1 MLAASISRHATKFT
15 RFSAKWGRLAR
26 PDRGIKCSAISLS
39 IEVKMP
45 SLSPTM
51 SEGQIVKW
59 AKQEGEEINAGD
71 VICDIQTDKAV
82 VSLESDD
89 DGTVARIIKGEN
101 SGTIKVGTLIAVLA
115 EDGEDWQ
122 EVAKKSGEAV
132 DSALPSSSVQD
143 SSRSDIEQVSGG
155 SIPGVDIKMPAL
167 SPTMSEGTIV
177 KWCKNEG
184 ESIAAGD
191 VLCEIQTDKAV
202 VAMEV
207 DDDGILAKILVP
219 EGQTAIKVRKN
230 VQGTIELLL

>member
-1 MLAASISRHATKFT
+1 
-15 RFSAKWGRLAR
+15 
-26 PDRGIKCSAISLS
+26 
-39 IEVKMP
+39 
-45 SLSPTM
+45 M

-115 EDGEDWQ
+115 EDGEDWK
-122 EVAKKSGEAV
+122 EVAKQSGEAL

-143 SSRSDIEQVSGG
+143 SSTDIEQVSEG
-155 SIPGVDIKMPAL
+155 SVPGVDIKMPAL

-177 KWCKNEG
+177 KWCKKEG
-184 ESIAAGD
+184 ESIAAGE

-207 DDDGILAKILVP
+207 DDDGILAKIIVP
-219 EGQTAIKVRKN
+219 EGETAIKVRK
-230 VQGTIELLL
+230 TYEAIELLL

>member
-1 MLAASISRHATKFT
+1 MLAASISRHATKVT
-15 RFSAKWGRLAR
+15 RFSAKCGRLSR
-26 PDRGIKCSAISLS
+26 SHRGLRSSVISQS

-71 VICDIQTDKAV
+71 VICEIQTDKAV
-82 VSLESDD
+82 VSLESDE

-122 EVAKKSGEAV
+122 EVAKKSGEAL
-132 DSALPSSSVQD
+132 DSAMPSQPVQE
-143 SSRSDIEQVSGG
+143 SSRSGSEQVSGG
-155 SIPGVDIKMPAL
+155 SVPGTDIKMPAL

-177 KWCKNEG
+177 KWCKKEG
-184 ESIAAGD
+184 ESIAAGE

-207 DDDGILAKILVP
+207 DDDGILAKIIVP
-219 EGQTAIKVRKN
+219 EGETAIKVRKN
-230 VQGTIELLL
+230 L